1 MVSTISKNGTTT
13 SYNTTSDIRLKE
25 NVTATQYGIATIMKM
40 NVKDYNF
47 INDRKKSLHTGFLAQ
62 ELYTLFPQAITVGG
76 DDAKINPWMVDYSKL
91 TPLLVKSIQEQQDE
105 LEALKKENA
114 EMKKQLVEILQHLKN

>member
-1 MVSTISKNGTTT
+1 
-13 SYNTTSDIRLKE
+13 
-25 NVTATQYGIATIMKM
+25 M
-40 NVKDYNF
+40 NVKDYKF
-47 INDRKKSLHTGFLAQ
+47 INDRKKILHTGFLAQ

-91 TPLLVKSIQEQQDE
+91 TPLLVKGIQEQQGE

-114 EMKKQLVEILQHLKN
+114 EMKKQLVEILQRLKNK